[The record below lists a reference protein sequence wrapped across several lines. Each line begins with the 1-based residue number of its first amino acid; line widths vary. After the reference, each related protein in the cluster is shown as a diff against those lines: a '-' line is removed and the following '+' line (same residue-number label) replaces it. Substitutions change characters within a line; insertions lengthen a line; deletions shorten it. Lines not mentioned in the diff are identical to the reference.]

1 MNFVKKVC
9 FITTVTLITIFSLNL
24 KSFATTNGTI
34 IESSVR
40 LRKEASTS
48 GDIITLLAQDAKV
61 EVIETQG
68 DWVKIKVGDNTGYVH
83 KDYIKLQ
90 NESNVTK
97 ADETT
102 NNTKSEQTNSQDNIA
117 GSNSVTEDEN
127 SIKSENKTVNVEQSL
142 HIVPLINSSVIYK
155 IAPNTKLSVIKEVNG
170 WSYIASDEFSG
181 WIRSEKLVNI
191 EQEKEGST
199 QTTEVTEKEKQ
210 EEERIPQ
217 NETTVESKT
226 GYIKVDGAN
235 LRKNPNTTADVLTV
249 LYKNTEIKVISTE
262 NGWSKVKT
270 NNFEG
275 YVSADLIS
283 DTKVSVETT
292 SRSMQ
297 EARANNENQTSETTQ
312 ATSTNENTSLGQQ
325 IVNFAMQYKGYP
337 YVYGGAGPNSFDC
350 SGFTQYVYKHFGYS
364 LPHSARSQA
373 YIGTRVSK
381 SELRLGDLII
391 FTEAGSSDIG
401 HVGIYIGNSSFIHAS
416 SPSVGVIISSLN
428 GYYESRYI
436 TGVRVY

>member
-9 FITTVTLITIFSLNL
+9 FVSTVAFITIFSLNL

-34 IESSVR
+34 TESSVR
-40 LRKEASTS
+40 LRKDASTS
-48 GDIITLLAQDAKV
+48 ADIITLLAQDDKV

-68 DWVKIKVGDNTGYVH
+68 NWVKIKAGDNIGYIH
-83 KDYIKLQ
+83 KDYIKFQ
-90 NESNVTK
+90 EESNVTK
-97 ADETT
+97 TDETED
-102 NNTKSEQTNSQDNIA
+102 NIKSEQTNSQDNIA
-117 GSNSVTEDEN
+117 SNDSDSEDEN
-127 SIKSENKTVNVEQSL
+127 SVESEYKTVNVEQSL
-142 HIVPLINSSVIYK
+142 YIVPLINSSVIYK
-155 IAPNTKLSVIKEVNG
+155 ITSNTKLSVIKEVNG
-170 WSYIASDEFSG
+170 WSYITLDKVSG
-181 WIRSEKLVNI
+181 WIRSEKLVNL
-191 EQEKEGST
+191 EQGKEENT
-199 QTTEVTEKEKQ
+199 QIAKEAQ
-210 EEERIPQ
+210 EEENKEESIPQ
-217 NETTVESKT
+217 NESTIESKT

-235 LRKNPNTTADVLTV
+235 LRKSASTTADILTV
-249 LYKNTEIKVISTE
+249 LYKNSEVTVLSTE

-275 YVSADLIS
+275 YVSAELIS

-297 EARANNENQTSETTQ
+297 ETRANNESQTATTQ

-364 LPHSARSQA
+364 IPHSARSQA

-401 HVGIYIGNSSFIHAS
+401 HVGIYIGNGSFIHAS
-416 SPSVGVIISSLN
+416 TPSVGVIVSSLY
-428 GYYESRYI
+428 GYYESRYM